1 MNLIERNP
9 ARRIPVTKPEK
20 SRIDLGHYV
29 MGSGQLGWLMPIGHY
44 EIVPGDSLQLKSNVR
59 IDYAPVL
66 RPFMTR
72 IDTYIHHHWVPM
84 RLIMPRIG
92 ITNTDWESFIQGD
105 PESIFNNDIVP
116 HTTIDTTD
124 VQAGCYDVD
133 SLNSYF
139 GLPIIDDTETVASAV
154 EINLLKQI
162 AYWLV
167 VDEYYRNEWLL
178 ERICGPTS
186 NWTVTLEGGDRQG
199 VTGQAIMAEEPF
211 NVFQEMDYFGG
222 ATPNAYKGSDSDV
235 ELDLDIIGNTKNTAY
250 LQLVDGT
257 NQTTPAAGNPVFA
270 GGTNLIAEPGP
281 GGNLGFKEGTYQSIT
296 AELEI
301 MELRRTQALTRF
313 LEAENRLGTDD
324 YEDWLLSIFGVQNPD
339 FRDKSPR
346 YLGGGKIQTNVNSV
360 VNPGD
365 VLTPSTD
372 AVNVPAGF
380 KAGLA
385 GVQGSTNQVY
395 LNATEFGIVLTL
407 MSLVPRQSYGN
418 RLDRFFLKGATGDRT
433 DFFNPYF
440 QNIGD
445 QEIYNCERG
454 FDLDDTGGAGAN
466 LDTWGY
472 QQRWAEY
479 KYYPSYV
486 TGEFAVDAGSGGLDD
501 FHMARLHHI
510 TSAAPTLSQQNMQIV
525 YDEDQ
530 NIRIFQS
537 QGTEHHLYY
546 TVYNDAQFVRPMYL
560 TDIPV

>member
-1 MNLIERNP
+1 
-9 ARRIPVTKPEK
+9 
-20 SRIDLGHYV
+20 
-29 MGSGQLGWLMPIGHY
+29 MPIGHY

-72 IDTYIHHHWVPM
+72 IDTYIHHHWIPM

-105 PESIFNNDIVP
+105 PENIFNNDIVP
-116 HTTIDTTD
+116 HVTIDTTD
-124 VQAGCYDVD
+124 VQAGCYDVG

-139 GLPIIDDTETVASAV
+139 GLPIIDSSETVASAL

-186 NWTVTLEGGDRQG
+186 NWDITLEGGDRQG
-199 VTGQAIMAEEPF
+199 ATGRAIMATKPF
-211 NVFQEMDYFGG
+211 EVFMEMDYLGG

-235 ELDLDIIGNTKNTAY
+235 ELDLDIIDDGSAGYFRKLTGAAPTAGAVTIDTSGR
-250 LQLVDGT
+250 LLDGT
-257 NQTTPAAGNPVFA
+257 PSIIEFERDS
-270 GGTNLIAEPGP
+270 GTDTWTVPSGV
-281 GGNLGFKEGTYQSIT
+281 
-296 AELEI
+296 LEI

-360 VNPGD
+360 INPGD

-372 AVNVPAGF
+372 AVNVPAGY

-385 GVQGSTNQVY
+385 GVQGSSNQVY
-395 LNATEFGIVLTL
+395 LNATEYGIVLTL
-407 MSLVPRQSYGN
+407 MSLVPRRAWVN

-433 DFFNPYF
+433 DFYNPYF

-445 QEIYNCERG
+445 QEIYNCEAG
-454 FDLDDTGGAGAN
+454 FYLDGTEN
-466 LDTWGY
+466 LVTWGY

-486 TGEFAVDAGSGGLDD
+486 TGEFAVDSSSGGLDD
-501 FHMARLHHI
+501 FHMAKYHDI
-510 TSAAPTLSQQNMQIV
+510 TTTPDALTAENFKV
-525 YDEDQ
+525 KYDEDE